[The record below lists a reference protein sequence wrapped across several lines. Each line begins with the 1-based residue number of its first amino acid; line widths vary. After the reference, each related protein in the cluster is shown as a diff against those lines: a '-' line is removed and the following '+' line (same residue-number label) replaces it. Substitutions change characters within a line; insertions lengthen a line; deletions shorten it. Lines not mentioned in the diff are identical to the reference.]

1 MSLNRRLLMV
11 AWKAELSC
19 DGLLSWA
26 VSRCRMLSSDVA
38 ARRGQAS
45 SAALPEPQET
55 RPTGC
60 PLPGTAEWSGQ
71 GRLCSPH
78 HSPAQHQHQALD
90 RLGRGCCPS
99 ITAQGCAQSQARG
112 CVCHCPNAATLQ
124 PCARLCQELSSC
136 PTPCSLPPAA
146 RTHSEGS
153 AVGCH

>member
-1 MSLNRRLLMV
+1 MV
-11 AWKAELSC
+11 PWKAELSC

-99 ITAQGCAQSQARG
+99 ITAQGCAQNQARG
-112 CVCHCPNAATLQ
+112 CVCHSQCCHPAA
-124 PCARLCQELSSC
+124 LCQAVPRAELLSHPVLT
-136 PTPCSLPPAA
+136 PTRCQNSL
-146 RTHSEGS
+146 
-153 AVGCH
+153 